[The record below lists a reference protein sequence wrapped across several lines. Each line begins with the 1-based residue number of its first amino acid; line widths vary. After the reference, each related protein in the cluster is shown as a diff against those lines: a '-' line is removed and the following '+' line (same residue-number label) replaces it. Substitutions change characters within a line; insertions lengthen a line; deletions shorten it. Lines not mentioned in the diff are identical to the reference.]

1 MKWQNTNIL
10 LLVQQIKKHKHKLQ
24 SMAPEEMHMSD
35 KIVRKLF
42 LMSIT
47 TCGQL

>member
-1 MKWQNTNIL
+1 MKWQNINTNIL
-10 LLVQQIKKHKHKLQ
+10 LLVQQIKKHKQQ

-42 LMSIT
+42 LMSVT